1 MENEREEMT
10 FTTLGASGGA
20 EHHTYVI
27 QVNFLMIKRFKIYL
41 TKC

>member
-1 MENEREEMT
+1 MENDREEMT

-27 QVNFLMIKRFKIYL
+27 QVNFLMTKRIKIFV
-41 TKC
+41 TN